1 VSGKA
6 PTDDDRDGAQHRFV
20 LGHRPDHRQ
29 SEADEMK
36 ILDKLNETLIEILD
50 AIFVEY
56 FPITITVAF
65 FTVVL
70 ALAMIVWRQG

>member
-1 VSGKA
+1 
-6 PTDDDRDGAQHRFV
+6 
-20 LGHRPDHRQ
+20 
-29 SEADEMK
+29 MK